1 MIVGKTKRPRNVD
14 AARAAAILY
23 GDWGTSKAY
32 VIGLAFAVAGY
43 SSFWL
48 IAAMCL
54 LTALVGV
61 NYMTICRH
69 YPDGGGVYAS
79 VRHRSEIISI
89 VGAFLLI
96 ADYIVT
102 AAISALS
109 AFQYLGVSHPELFA
123 GAAVLAIGGLNY
135 FGPRHTGGLAFLVSV
150 PTAIVVVLLGIFT
163 VPHLGEALHNLK
175 PLSGG
180 FFANW
185 NGFVGIV
192 LALSGVEAIANAT
205 SVMKLNPDSSDD
217 HPNVSKTSTPAIA
230 WVMVEVCLFTA
241 LLGLGMLALSG
252 LQIQDGDVNA
262 PGNPGVR
269 DFMLKY
275 MAQVFVGGGLGPLA
289 GHIAGFIVSF
299 VIGFLLLSAV
309 NTAIVDLI
317 AISFL
322 MSRDRE
328 LPAAFEKLNQFGV
341 PSLGL
346 IVATVIPAILV
357 VAVRDMA
364 GLADLYAV
372 GVVGAIATNLGA
384 SSTDRKLDLARWERA
399 LMFGTFLVMAAI
411 EVSLFVD
418 KPNAR
423 LFAATVLVFGL
434 ILRGLVTE
442 RAQKKE
448 QQLAVANGTKR
459 TEAPMPFFPSVSETS
474 GPPILC
480 AVRGIGRTLDFG
492 IQQAKETNRPLYLL
506 FVREQPVLTPE
517 DRKRKWVD
525 DEEASSIFTYA
536 KKKADGHT
544 LLPCY
549 AVSDAAAETIADIA
563 ATVGASQL
571 ILGAPQRSMVVNL
584 LRGNIIRNISSIL
597 PDEIDLLVYA

>member
-1 MIVGKTKRPRNVD
+1 
-14 AARAAAILY
+14 
-23 GDWGTSKAY
+23 
-32 VIGLAFAVAGY
+32 
-43 SSFWL
+43 
-48 IAAMCL
+48 
-54 LTALVGV
+54 
-61 NYMTICRH
+61 
-69 YPDGGGVYAS
+69 
-79 VRHRSEIISI
+79 
-89 VGAFLLI
+89 
-96 ADYIVT
+96 
-102 AAISALS
+102 
-109 AFQYLGVSHPELFA
+109 
-123 GAAVLAIGGLNY
+123 
-135 FGPRHTGGLAFLVSV
+135 
-150 PTAIVVVLLGIFT
+150 
-163 VPHLGEALHNLK
+163 
-175 PLSGG
+175 
-180 FFANW
+180 
-185 NGFVGIV
+185 
-192 LALSGVEAIANAT
+192 
-205 SVMKLNPDSSDD
+205 MKLNPDSSDD

-241 LLGLGMLALSG
+241 LLGLGMHALGG
-252 LQIQDGDVNA
+252 LQVQDGDVNA

-289 GHIAGFIVSF
+289 GHIAGLIVSF

-328 LPAAFEKLNQFGV
+328 LPVAFEKLNQFGV

-346 IVATVIPAILV
+346 IVATIFPAILV

-459 TEAPMPFFPSVSETS
+459 TETPIPFFPSVSETS

-517 DRKRKWVD
+517 DRRRKWVD